1 VTQFERSTTPAW
13 FVYIVRCADRS
24 LYTGVTTDPDK
35 RVSDHNHGHGARYTR
50 SRLPVELVHLE
61 AAADRSAAMRRE
73 SEIKGMSSAAKH
85 RLVAKASP

>member
-1 VTQFERSTTPAW
+1 MAAW

-35 RVSDHNHGHGARYTR
+35 RVGEHNQGQGARYTR

-61 AAADRSAAMRRE
+61 TAADRSAAMRRE
-73 SEIKGMSSAAKH
+73 SEIKGMRAAEKR
-85 RLVAKASP
+85 RLISEGAGT